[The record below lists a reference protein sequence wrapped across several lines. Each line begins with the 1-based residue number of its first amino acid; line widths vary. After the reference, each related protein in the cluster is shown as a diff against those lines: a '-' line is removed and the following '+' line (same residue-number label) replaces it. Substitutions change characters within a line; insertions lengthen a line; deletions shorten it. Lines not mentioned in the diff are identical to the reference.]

1 MKISLEEARK
11 RATTG
16 PLLLRGAEDK
26 QTSVDITLFGH
37 TPQYANPRYVAR
49 VYGQGV
55 FSSLCDERDANAA
68 LLAHCW
74 NRFDEVVAALED
86 LAFDAARVERKFS
99 EGRDWTEW
107 RDLRDKLASAKD
119 LLAKAKT
126 VEMP

>member
-1 MKISLEEARK
+1 MKLSLEEARK
-11 RATTG
+11 RATQTKLRVKEGTADIREAEG
-16 PLLLRGAEDK
+16 PRTIAFAYSTREGEE
-26 QTSVDITLFGH
+26 Q
-37 TPQYANPRYVAR
+37 
-49 VYGQGV
+49 VY
-55 FSSLCDERDANAA
+55 NAA

>member
-1 MKISLEEARK
+1 MKLSLEEARK

-74 NRFDEVVAALED
+74 NRFDEVVKALED
-86 LAFDAARVERKFS
+86 MLFQFDGTGYETDEDRECIERAAAVIER
-99 EGRDWTEW
+99 
-107 RDLRDKLASAKD
+107 
-119 LLAKAKT
+119 AKT